1 MTKGCVYFFKH
12 IGLDPIKIGYTTN
25 DNPIERFKQF
35 GTYAPYG
42 SEIVGFVQVENAKRT
57 ETDLHLKYANKR
69 LVGEW
74 FDITIQ
80 EAEKEIRVLR
90 SKQEAE
96 KRNAFEIEFAKHLG
110 YVESVG
116 DNTVENAIFQLF
128 DLPIGNDGEYLTA
141 TQIQYKLLDSL
152 GFECFSLKVLGS
164 KLKYIFG
171 PPKFRDRQSKYF
183 VKVKE
188 I

>member
-1 MTKGCVYFFKH
+1 MTKGCIYFFKH
-12 IGLDPIKIGYTTN
+12 VGLDPIKIGFTTN
-25 DNPIERFKQF
+25 ESPIERFKQF

-42 SEIVGFVQVENAKRT
+42 SEIVGFAQVENAKKT
-57 ETDLHLKYANKR
+57 ETDLHVKYSNKR

-80 EAEKEIRVLR
+80 EAEKELRVLR
-90 SKQEAE
+90 SKTEIE

-110 YVESVG
+110 YFEESTANPVEES
-116 DNTVENAIFQLF
+116 ILKLF
-128 DLPIGNDGEYLTA
+128 EIPIGNNGEFLTA
-141 TQIQYKLLDSL
+141 TEIQYKLLDFL
-152 GFECFSLKVLGS
+152 GFECYSLKILGTN
-164 KLKYIFG
+164 LRRIFG
-171 PPKFRDRQSKYF
+171 TPKFRDRQSKYF